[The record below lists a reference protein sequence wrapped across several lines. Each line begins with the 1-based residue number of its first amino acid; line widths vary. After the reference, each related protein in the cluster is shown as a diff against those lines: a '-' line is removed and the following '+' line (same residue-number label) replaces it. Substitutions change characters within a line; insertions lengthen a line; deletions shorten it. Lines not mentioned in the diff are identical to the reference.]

1 MSLIL
6 NKTDNFTNLISFLFF
21 IGLGLNLAFVYY
33 AQERLYN
40 EMTYGDLSLGSEGL
54 LRIFSV
60 ILIFITVILS
70 LFDARKKYLYKIFF
84 TYVLLLVII
93 IINYLITSPDL
104 GDLTNLMD
112 LKGIGPWVCFG
123 LIFVGFDDKRYNVFK
138 IFLFISVITISLF
151 VIYNLL
157 NFGVGQYRGQA
168 LALYRVYA
176 VNLVWLTPFVFLI
189 LKNNQKLV
197 ALRVYA
203 LLIGI
208 VVALVTQTR
217 SFLLIYILVLGFDF
231 YYTRKK
237 VYYTIGISIIGLLFV
252 YMLLNA
258 ESLSS
263 SFELLLK
270 RGSEDSR
277 SNQLTEFLSQLDF
290 FEVVVGKGFNAT
302 WYSGGHPYPYLDNQW
317 LLLIWWAGLIP
328 AVLYFYLTTVIP
340 VKLFFRKNQDYETK
354 VESFILIIWTL
365 ACAGLAIYTSIT
377 IDFFFFIICV
387 IQGRL
392 LYKYSQTYEY

>member
-1 MSLIL
+1 M
-6 NKTDNFTNLISFLFF
+6 
-21 IGLGLNLAFVYY
+21 
-33 AQERLYN
+33 
-40 EMTYGDLSLGSEGL
+40 
-54 LRIFSV
+54 
-60 ILIFITVILS
+60 
-70 LFDARKKYLYKIFF
+70 
-84 TYVLLLVII
+84 
-93 IINYLITSPDL
+93 
-104 GDLTNLMD
+104 
-112 LKGIGPWVCFG
+112 
-123 LIFVGFDDKRYNVFK
+123 
-138 IFLFISVITISLF
+138 
-151 VIYNLL
+151 
-157 NFGVGQYRGQA
+157 
-168 LALYRVYA
+168 
-176 VNLVWLTPFVFLI
+176 
-189 LKNNQKLV
+189 
-197 ALRVYA
+197 
-203 LLIGI
+203 
-208 VVALVTQTR
+208 
-217 SFLLIYILVLGFDF
+217 
-231 YYTRKK
+231 
-237 VYYTIGISIIGLLFV
+237 
-252 YMLLNA
+252 
-258 ESLSS
+258 
-263 SFELLLK
+263 LK